1 MADVRLN
8 IAGREYLVTCRDGE
22 EGRLSALGDIV
33 DGKAQEAGGSSSGL
47 NESRQLLFAALLLAD
62 EVVDAR
68 PTKGMASGSTAM
80 NDDADMLKFAK
91 TLDKLAERLESVAD
105 KLEQ

>member
-8 IAGREYLVTCRDGE
+8 VAGREYLVTCRDGE
-22 EGRLSALGDIV
+22 EDRLLALGEIV

-62 EVVDAR
+62 EIADAR
-68 PTKGMASGSTAM
+68 PNNGAASGSVAT
-80 NDDADMLKFAK
+80 NDDEDIPKFAK
-91 TLDKLAERLESVAD
+91 TLDKLAERLEFLAD